1 MKHVH
6 IRFVALTLALSA
18 LIPTLATSQGR
29 PTRVPRAAGSPQ
41 QDGARGPMGA
51 QAGPGDRMRGPAGRH
66 PAAMLLRGRQQL
78 ALTDDQVQR
87 LEAMQRAARPQTS
100 ASDVMRIRADLLD
113 ATQGDGNL
121 AGARTALDKLSRLRN
136 EQMISRIKLQQDA
149 RAVLTPVQRTKVDN
163 LRQQLRGR
171 AVTNRARG
179 FREQGMP
186 KWVGK
191 QRGVRGQPR
200 MPGGPGMGGRRRINP
215 PMTPPPVN

>member
-1 MKHVH
+1 
-6 IRFVALTLALSA
+6 
-18 LIPTLATSQGR
+18 
-29 PTRVPRAAGSPQ
+29 
-41 QDGARGPMGA
+41 
-51 QAGPGDRMRGPAGRH
+51 
-66 PAAMLLRGRQQL
+66 MLLRARQQL

-136 EQMISRIKLQQDA
+136 DQMIARIKLQQDA
-149 RAVLTPVQRTKVDN
+149 RAVLTPTQKTMVDN

-171 AVTNRARG
+171 AITNRARG

-186 KWVGK
+186 KRAGK

-200 MPGGPGMGGRRRINP
+200 VPSAPGMGGRRGMNRP
-215 PMTPPPVN
+215 VMPPPPVN